1 MTLFDSWLSGLCN
14 RYRTFLVF
22 LFSVFIA
29 WEVSAQGTEGST
41 AEPQTWQEQQRE
53 AINTFYKL
61 DQSNNYT
68 ESLNYADMNV
78 LPMGIRRTVGNMEV
92 TIAVSDIIWLTTHSE
107 LTLFARVK
115 LPQEG
120 VTDKLLFFGA
130 QGIKF
135 SHSGD
140 IIGDASL
147 ALMGDVSIPINGNT
161 ASLILKGS
169 FSMSTGRA
177 REETYVAVDCQG
189 FSELGISADVEFPE
203 SMLSPIDSTGT
214 AIHTDPTGE
223 NKKINRV
230 RGSFKTVVT
239 DWNDILVNITLPP
252 FEVKGL
258 KGFIFSVSNA
268 SFDFSDLRNDPAVR
282 YPQGYEA
289 SYLIPGN
296 PTLWRGVYV
305 KDLTVTL
312 PKEFAKRENKQR
324 VSFEAHDMLL
334 DNNGISG
341 LFGASGILS
350 IHEGSASGWR
360 FSVDKFLLGIEANQL
375 VEANF
380 SGQIGLPVSET
391 TNLAYDA
398 LITADDQYVLRVNSL
413 DTVAFDVFHAQAQLH
428 ENSYIELK
436 AIDGEFKPEAMLH
449 GSLDFAA
456 RMDSD
461 KKVAEVKGIEFRSL
475 RLKTDAPQF
484 TAEYFGYNGEIRM
497 MNFPVSVN
505 KIGIRSTGDE
515 IALALGIN
523 VTLSENLFAGSTT
536 LELVG
541 KLNEEKT
548 SEGEIKS
555 QQWKYNKLNISSIAV
570 DAKIAEV
577 FTIKGG
583 LTILNNDPIYGDGY
597 AGDVRLTFDK
607 VLKGLDITTRAMF
620 GYTTF
625 RYWFVDAKVK
635 LPGPGINVGP
645 ITLTGFAGGASN
657 RMKPVGAEVLASP
670 SGVTYKPDSLTGF
683 GIKSGVLFNVGSDK
697 TLNGEASFEIGFNKH
712 GGLSYAGFYGF
723 AQFIGTIP
731 GMENIEKFVGDK
743 YKKIGEKTQAFT
755 KDNPALAKT
764 LEQYKQYEPSKVP
777 SLTFEPTVTPGK
789 DGFSAAMG
797 IQYDFNQQSL
807 HATFDLYVNAI
818 GGLVRGTASGNRA
831 GWAVLHID
839 PSEWYMH
846 LGTPTDRLGIKM
858 GIGNIV
864 NVETGSYLM
873 AGHRIPGSPPPPKQV
888 ADILGVDMQELDYMR
903 DLNALG
909 DGRGF
914 AFGSSLKVSTGDITF
929 LILYANFQAGLG
941 FDIMLKDYR
950 DMQCEGRSGKLGFDG
965 WYANGQAYAYLQ
977 GELGVKVN
985 LWFLKTKI
993 PIIKG
998 AAAALLQA
1006 QLPNPAYFKGYMG
1019 VRFSVLGGL
1028 VSGNCRFKLTIG
1040 DKCEL
1045 VVPGGSPL
1053 DFRMISDL
1061 TPEDKSDEV
1070 DVFAVPQAAF
1080 TMRVDVPFEVEDDQ
1094 GIKTYRIHLNE
1105 FSVYDSDKS
1114 ISGKV
1119 IWTSNKDAASFYS
1132 DEVLPPNKTLKA
1144 LVRVGFEQWNG
1155 TKWITVYTSGKKAEE
1170 FLDVT
1175 FTTGT
1180 APAVIPI
1187 QNIQY
1192 AYPVLDQQFFLKDE
1206 TKAAYIQL
1214 KRGQSYLF
1222 DGNYTYEIQLTGSDG
1237 IKQSIPFTYVAS
1249 ENKLQYT
1256 LHDLGNKQKYSI
1268 DVVSFTKNATQQ
1280 DAAIA
1285 EQKETISEGD
1295 NTIQVTTRQ
1304 ANDVVRSDVGKVLLT
1319 YNFATSTHNTFKEK
1333 VSSIQK
1339 GSAIA
1344 GRLSSD
1350 VINLRYETTG
1360 GEPFELT
1367 ELKGTVFSG
1376 NEPLI
1381 FAEALLIDKYYQE
1394 DIYPV
1399 VYKDYPIGGLLL
1411 TRDTISLGA
1420 PPVKAVPIST
1430 AYLTEV
1436 ENNNYSGIA
1445 RQRFPYIYNLPM
1457 IYKQDFVDVQT
1468 KVVNRYMG
1476 TAEQSQY
1483 NYIISGYYKFIR
1495 AGNYKIMLGY
1505 RLPDG
1510 TPGTTAEFEYYNFI
1524 K

>member
-1 MTLFDSWLSGLCN
+1 MTLSYFW
-14 RYRTFLVF
+14 
-22 LFSVFIA
+22 FSVFKLSRNIFTLLITFLAITFNVIA
-29 WEVSAQGTEGST
+29 QDATSNST
-41 AEPQTWQEQQRE
+41 QTKTWQEEQRE
-53 AINTFYKL
+53 AVNTFYKL

-68 ESLNYADMNV
+68 ESLTYADMNV
-78 LPMGIRRTVGNMEV
+78 LPMGILRTVGNMEV
-92 TIAVSDIIWLTTHSE
+92 TIAVSDIIWHTTHSE

-115 LPQEG
+115 IPQHG
-120 VTDKLLFFGA
+120 TNDKLLFFGA
-130 QGIKF
+130 NGIKF
-135 SHSGD
+135 SHNGD
-140 IIGDASL
+140 IIGDATL
-147 ALMGDVSIPINGNT
+147 VLMGDVSIPINGNT
-161 ASLILKGS
+161 AALTLKGRFDS
-169 FSMSTGRA
+169 NTGRGN
-177 REETYVAVDCQG
+177 ELTYVSVDCQG
-189 FSELGISADVEFPE
+189 FREMGITADVEFPE
-203 SMLSPIDSTGT
+203 SMMSPIDSAGHVKGN
-214 AIHTDPTGE
+214 A
-223 NKKINRV
+223 RV
-230 RGSFKTVVT
+230 KGSFQTVIK
-239 DWNDILVNITLPP
+239 DWNDILVGITLPP
-252 FEVKGL
+252 FQLTGL
-258 KGFIFSVSNA
+258 DGFIFTMQDAV
-268 SFDFSDLRNDPAVR
+268 FDFSDLRNDPAIV
-282 YPQGYEA
+282 YPEGYQMN
-289 SYLIPGN
+289 YMIPGSPN
-296 PTLWRGVYV
+296 LWRGVYIRN
-305 KDLTVTL
+305 LSVTL
-312 PKEFAKRENKQR
+312 PEQFAKREGKQR
-324 VSFEAHDMLL
+324 VSFVAQNMLI
-334 DNNGISG
+334 DNNGVSG
-341 LFGASGILS
+341 LFGATGILP
-350 IHEGSASGWR
+350 IDQGSAAGWR
-360 FSVDKFLLGIEANQL
+360 FSVDAFAIALEANRL
-375 VEANF
+375 TEANF
-380 SGQIGLPVSET
+380 SGLIGLPVAEKS
-391 TNLAYDA
+391 NLAYDA
-398 LITADDQYVLRVNSL
+398 IITADNEYQLRVKSI
-413 DTVAFDVFHAQAQLH
+413 DSTRFDVFNAQAELLP
-428 ENSYIELK
+428 NSYVILK
-436 AIDGEFKPEAMLH
+436 VVDKQFKPEAMLH
-449 GSLDFAA
+449 GSLKLAA
-456 RMDSD
+456 RVGSNGSD
-461 KKVAEVKGIEFRSL
+461 TSGNKVAQFNGIEFRSL
-475 RLKTDAPQF
+475 HLKTEAPRF
-484 TAEYFGYNGEIRM
+484 TAEYFGYRGEIKM
-497 MNFPVSVN
+497 MNFPVSIN
-505 KIGIRSTGDE
+505 KIGLRSTGDE
-515 IALALGIN
+515 VTLAIGIN

-541 KLNEEKT
+541 NLKEERT

-555 QQWKYNKLNISSIAV
+555 QQWKYSRLNISNIVV
-570 DAKIAEV
+570 DATIAEV

-597 AGDVRLTFDK
+597 AGDVQLTFNK
-607 VLKGLDITTRAMF
+607 VLKGLDVKTRAMF
-620 GYTTF
+620 GYNKF

-657 RMKPVGAEVLASP
+657 RMKPMGAEVLASP
-670 SGVTYKPDSLTGF
+670 TGVTYRPDSLTGF

-697 TLNGEASFEIGFNKH
+697 TLNGEASFEIGFNRH

-731 GMENIEKFVGDK
+731 GAENIEKFVGDK
-743 YKKIGEKTQAFT
+743 FKKINEKVQEFCNN
-755 KDNPALAKT
+755 NPALVQT
-764 LEQYKQYEPSKVP
+764 LEKLKQYEPNKVP
-777 SLTFEPTVTPGK
+777 ELTFEPTVTPGK
-789 DGFSAAMG
+789 DGFSAALG

-818 GGLVRGTASGNRA
+818 SGLVRGTASGNRA

-888 ADILGVDMQELDYMR
+888 ADILGVDLQQLDYMR

-909 DGRGF
+909 EGRGF
-914 AFGSSLKVSTGDITF
+914 AFGSSLSVRTGDITF

-985 LWFLKTKI
+985 LWFLKAKI
-993 PIIKG
+993 PIIRG

-1028 VSGNCRFKLTIG
+1028 VSGNCRFKLTVG
-1040 DKCEL
+1040 EKCEL

-1061 TPEDKSDEV
+1061 TPEDKSDDV

-1080 TMRVDVPFEVEDDQ
+1080 TMRVDAPFDVEDDQ
-1094 GIKTYRIHLNE
+1094 GIKTYRVHLNE
-1105 FSVYDSDKS
+1105 FVVLDSGKAL
-1114 ISGKV
+1114 SGKV
-1119 IWTSNKDAASFYS
+1119 VWTNNKDAASFYS

-1155 TKWITVYTSGKKAEE
+1155 LKWVTVYTSGKKAEE

-1175 FTTGT
+1175 FGTGT
-1180 APAVIPI
+1180 APTSIPI

-1206 TKAAYIQL
+1206 SKSGYVKL

-1222 DGNYTYEIQLTGSDG
+1222 DENYTYEIQVTGNNG
-1237 IKQSIPFTYVAS
+1237 IKQSIPFSYSAG
-1249 ENKLQYT
+1249 ENKLHYT
-1256 LHDLGNKQKYSI
+1256 LQQLENRQSYSI

-1280 DAAIA
+1280 DAAIT
-1285 EQKETISEGD
+1285 EQNETISEGD

-1319 YNFATSTHNTFKEK
+1319 YNFTTSAYNSFEEK
-1333 VSSIQK
+1333 ISFIKK

-1350 VINLRYETTG
+1350 VINLQYAITE

-1367 ELKGTVFSG
+1367 ELSGTMYSD
-1376 NEPLI
+1376 NQPLI
-1381 FAEALLIDKYYQE
+1381 FAEALLTDQYYQD

-1399 VYKDYPIGGLLL
+1399 VYKDYPIGGLVF
-1411 TRDTISLGA
+1411 TRDTTSLGA
-1420 PPVKAVPIST
+1420 PPVKALPIST

-1436 ENNNYSGIA
+1436 ESNNYLGIA

-1457 IYKQDFVDVQT
+1457 IYKQDFIDMQS
-1468 KVVNRYMG
+1468 KVVNRYLG
-1476 TAEQSQY
+1476 TPEQSRY
-1483 NYIISGYYKFIR
+1483 NHIISGYYKFIR
-1495 AGNYKIMLGY
+1495 SGNYKVKLGY

-1510 TPGTTAEFEYYNFI
+1510 ARGTAAEFEYYNFI